1 VFIEIQNTPAI
12 VHGDRTR
19 LTEVIQ
25 NLVDNAI
32 KFIGSQ
38 PSPQVTIGACANEE
52 NKAIFFV
59 RDNGIGIEPQYHDR
73 IFTLFNKLNTD
84 TEGTGIGLTLVK
96 RIIEVHKGRIWL
108 ESELGKGTTFYFTLN
123 QT

>member
-1 VFIEIQNTPAI
+1 M
-12 VHGDRTR
+12 
-19 LTEVIQ
+19 
-25 NLVDNAI
+25 
-32 KFIGSQ
+32 
-38 PSPQVTIGACANEE
+38 
-52 NKAIFFV
+52 
-59 RDNGIGIEPQYHDR
+59 RDNGIGIDSQYHER

-108 ESELGKGTTFYFTLN
+108 ESEPGKGTTFYFTLN